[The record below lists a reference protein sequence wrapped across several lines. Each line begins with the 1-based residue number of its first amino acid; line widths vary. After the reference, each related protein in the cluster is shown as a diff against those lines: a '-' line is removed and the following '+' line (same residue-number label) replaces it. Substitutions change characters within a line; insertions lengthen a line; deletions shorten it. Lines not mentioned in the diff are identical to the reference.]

1 MFKKIISIM
10 CAMFLISVFEASSAV
25 AADSG
30 EDSSIKQQIVEDGI
44 TVADPEALNLPV
56 EKVTADGSPQM
67 QWSKT
72 STCTA
77 AWGTRPTCKANYGT
91 WGAPGLK
98 IYYQW
103 GLRWFSHGEAA
114 VSGRGY
120 NAKGQ
125 ERWYGLQAGQ
135 HGSGKVPWGNVL
147 SIKAVKVKPMRF
159 GVGSSIWWQ

>member
-10 CAMFLISVFEASSAV
+10 CAMFLISVFEASSAA

-98 IYYQW
+98 IYYRW

-120 NAKGQ
+120 NAKDRNVGMVCRQ
-125 ERWYGLQAGQ
+125 GSMAAGRYL
-135 HGSGKVPWGNVL
+135 GE
-147 SIKAVKVKPMRF
+147 MCYR
-159 GVGSSIWWQ
+159 